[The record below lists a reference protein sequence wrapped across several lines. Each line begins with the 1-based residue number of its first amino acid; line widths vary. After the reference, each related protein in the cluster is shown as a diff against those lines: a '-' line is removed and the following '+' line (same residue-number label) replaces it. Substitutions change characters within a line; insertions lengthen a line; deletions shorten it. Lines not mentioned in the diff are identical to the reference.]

1 MALREY
7 ISTPHNLL
15 RDTNQNPTPLLL
27 KYWRL
32 RDMSYGKERREL
44 ILEVL
49 KDGFCF
55 AVNRKYCLQT
65 KHDPDLK
72 RLIKQGKIEI
82 VNSPAGHGVKTTHIK
97 LK

>member
-7 ISTPHNLL
+7 IITPTNLL
-15 RDTNQNPTPLLL
+15 RDVNQNPTPLLI
-27 KYWRL
+27 KYWKIH
-32 RDMSYGKERREL
+32 DMSYGKERRAL

-49 KDGFCF
+49 KAGFSFC
-55 AVNRKYCLQT
+55 VNRKYCLQT

-72 RLIKQGKIEI
+72 RLIKKGKIKM
-82 VNSPAGHGVKTTHIK
+82 VNSGGIIKTTHIQ